1 MTAFSRRWTWQNCY
15 PFPMHSGRFVTIVL
29 LSLSLTS
36 FALAADKNQFVAPGP
51 IHLDKAGE
59 KWAEKT
65 LKKMS
70 LEEKVGQLFMV
81 RVGVT
86 FTNFDGPEYKF
97 LRDNLRNH
105 HVGGITVT
113 VPVDGPFL
121 LRNQP
126 YETAMLIN
134 QLQHDSELPLIT
146 AADFERGLS
155 MRMYGA
161 SVFPHAMAFGAS
173 GRLDLAEQFGKI
185 TAEEARA
192 VGIHWNFFPVA
203 DVNSNPANPI
213 INTRSFG
220 EDPDRVS
227 DFVNAY
233 IKGAHEGGMLAT
245 VKHFPG
251 HGDTGTDSHLELASV
266 SGDESHLEK
275 MELVPFK
282 RAIDG
287 GVDSVMVAH
296 VTVPAIEPDPA
307 LVATTSRRIT
317 TDLLKEKLGFK
328 GIVITDGLEMNGL
341 MRLYASS
348 PNPSG
353 AACVAALKAGN
364 DILLIPPDLDSGYRG
379 VLEAARSGEITKQQ
393 IDESVLKILKAKA
406 SLGLNKARLVDID
419 EIGHEVGRQEN
430 IAVGQRVADAAV
442 TLVREGSPVL
452 PLQRTN
458 VGTHGY
464 VNPYTVV
471 EQISNHVVAVLFI
484 DDIRTEAGRTFERS
498 LRARIPDAKVMY
510 VDPHLAGALSDSVVS
525 AVQQAEKVIA
535 AVYVAPVPG
544 KVVRNASGD
553 LRNTVSLTDDSG
565 NLLRHMLQVAGPK
578 TVVIAMGNPY
588 FGEDF
593 PEIQN
598 YLCTFSNTTVSELS
612 AVKALFGEIPIN
624 GHLPVTIPTIADR
637 GQGLS
642 RSQIIGGANTHVLS
656 GSQVQ

>member
-1 MTAFSRRWTWQNCY
+1 MSSRR
-15 PFPMHSGRFVTIVL
+15 FVVAAVLL
-29 LSLSLTS
+29 LSLISLS
-36 FALAADKNQFVAPGP
+36 QAADKDQYLQTGP

-86 FTNFDGPEYKF
+86 FTNFDSPEYKF
-97 LRDNLRNH
+97 LRDNLQRH

-134 QLQHDSELPLIT
+134 QLQRDSELPLIT

-173 GRLDLAEQFGKI
+173 GRLDLAEQFGRI

-220 EDPDRVS
+220 EDPEQVS

-266 SGDESHLEK
+266 NGDESRLEK
-275 MELVPFK
+275 VELLPFK
-282 RAIDG
+282 RAIEG

-296 VTVPAIEPDPA
+296 VTVPAIEPDPT
-307 LVATTSRRIT
+307 LVATTSRRLI

-379 VLEAARSGEITKQQ
+379 LLEAVRTGEIPKKQ

-406 SLGLNKARLVDID
+406 SLGLNKARLVNID
-419 EIGHEVGRQEN
+419 EIGHQVGRQEN
-430 IAVGQRVADAAV
+430 LAVGQKVADAAI

-471 EQISNHVVAVLFI
+471 EQISNRLVAVLFI
-484 DDIRTEAGRTFERS
+484 EDIRTDAGRTFERN
-498 LRARIPDAKVMY
+498 LRARVPDAKVMY
-510 VDPHLAGALSDSVVS
+510 VDPRLAGALSESVVA

-544 KVVRNASGD
+544 KVVRSATGD

-565 NLLRHMLQVAGPK
+565 HLLHRMLEVAGPK
-578 TVVIAMGNPY
+578 TMVVAMGNPY
-588 FGEDF
+588 FVEDF

-598 YLCTFSNTTVSELS
+598 YLCTFSNTTVSESS
-612 AVKALFGEIPIN
+612 AVRALFGEIPIN
-624 GHLPVTIPTIADR
+624 GHLPVTIPTVADR

-642 RSQIIGGANTHVLS
+642 RSQIAGGGTHVLS
-656 GSQVQ
+656 TSQVE

>member
-1 MTAFSRRWTWQNCY
+1 
-15 PFPMHSGRFVTIVL
+15 
-29 LSLSLTS
+29 
-36 FALAADKNQFVAPGP
+36 
-51 IHLDKAGE
+51 
-59 KWAEKT
+59 
-65 LKKMS
+65 
-70 LEEKVGQLFMV
+70 MV

-134 QLQHDSELPLIT
+134 QLQRDSALPLIT

-220 EDPDRVS
+220 EDPDQVS

-296 VTVPAIEPDPA
+296 VTVPAIEPDPT
-307 LVATTSRRIT
+307 LVATTSRRVT

-379 VLEAARSGEITKQQ
+379 VLEAARSGEIPKQQ

-406 SLGLNKARLVDID
+406 SLGLNRARLVNID

-430 IAVGQRVADAAV
+430 IAVGQKVADAAV
-442 TLVREGSPVL
+442 TLVREASPVL
-452 PLQRTN
+452 PLLHTN

-471 EQISNHVVAVLFI
+471 EQISNRVVAVLFI
-484 DDIRTEAGRTFERS
+484 EDIRTEAGRTFERS

-510 VDPHLAGALSDSVVS
+510 VDPRLAGALSDSVVS

-565 NLLRHMLQVAGPK
+565 NLLRRMLQVSGPK

-593 PEIQN
+593 PEIKN

-642 RSQIIGGANTHVLS
+642 RAQIIGGANSHVLS

>member
-1 MTAFSRRWTWQNCY
+1 
-15 PFPMHSGRFVTIVL
+15 MHSGRFVTIVL
-29 LSLSLTS
+29 LFLSLTS
-36 FALAADKNQFVAPGP
+36 FVLAADKDQYVAPGP

-134 QLQHDSELPLIT
+134 QLQRDSALPLIT

-220 EDPDRVS
+220 EDPDQVS

-266 SGDESHLEK
+266 SGDESRLEK

-296 VTVPAIEPDPA
+296 VTVPAIEPDPT
-307 LVATTSRRIT
+307 LVATTSRRVT

-379 VLEAARSGEITKQQ
+379 VLEAARSGEIPKQQ

-406 SLGLNKARLVDID
+406 SLGLNKARLVDIN

-471 EQISNHVVAVLFI
+471 EQISNRVVAVLFI
-484 DDIRTEAGRTFERS
+484 EDIRTEAGRTFERS

-510 VDPHLAGALSDSVVS
+510 VDPRLAGALSDSVVA

-565 NLLRHMLQVAGPK
+565 NLLRRMLQVAGPK

-642 RSQIIGGANTHVLS
+642 RSQIIGGANSHVLP

>member
-1 MTAFSRRWTWQNCY
+1 MSLR
-15 PFPMHSGRFVTIVL
+15 RFVFTAL
-29 LSLSLTS
+29 LSLFLISVS
-36 FALAADKNQFVAPGP
+36 QAADKDQYHAAGP

-134 QLQHDSELPLIT
+134 QLQRDSDVPLIT

-155 MRMYGA
+155 MRMFGA

-173 GRLDLAEQFGKI
+173 GRLDLTEQFGKI

-192 VGIHWNFFPVA
+192 LGIHWNFFPVA

-220 EDPDRVS
+220 EDPVQVS

-245 VKHFPG
+245 AKHFPG

-266 SGDESHLEK
+266 SGDEGHLEK
-275 MELVPFK
+275 VELLPFK
-282 RAIDG
+282 RAIEG

-296 VTVPAIEPDPA
+296 VVVPAIEPDPT
-307 LVATTSRRIT
+307 LVATTSRRVT
-317 TDLLKEKLGFK
+317 TDLLKEKLGFR

-341 MRLYASS
+341 MRLYAKD

-364 DILLIPPDLDSGYRG
+364 DVLLIPPDLDSGYRG
-379 VLEAARSGEITKQQ
+379 VLEAVRSGEIPKKQ

-406 SLGLNKARLVDID
+406 SLGLNRARLVDID
-419 EIGHEVGRQEN
+419 KIGYEVGRPEN
-430 IAVGQRVADAAV
+430 IAVGQKVADAAV
-442 TLVREGSPVL
+442 TLVRESTPVL

-471 EQISNHVVAVLFI
+471 ERISNRVVAVLFVE
-484 DDIRTEAGRTFERS
+484 DMRTDAGRAFERN

-510 VDPHLAGALSDSVVS
+510 VDTHLAGALSDSVIS
-525 AVQQAEKVIA
+525 ATQQAEKVIA
-535 AVYVAPVPG
+535 AVYVAPIPG
-544 KVVRNASGD
+544 KVVTNASGEM
-553 LRNTVSLTDDSG
+553 RNTVSLTDDSG
-565 NLLRHMLQVAGPK
+565 KLLHRILEAGAPK
-578 TVVIAMGNPY
+578 TIVIAMGNPY
-588 FGEDF
+588 FGADF

-598 YLCTFSNTTVSELS
+598 YLCTFSNSTVSELS
-612 AVKALFGEIPIN
+612 AVKALFGEVPIN
-624 GHLPVTIPTIADR
+624 GHLPVTIPSVAER

-642 RSQIIGGANTHVLS
+642 RAQLTGGGSSHVVS
-656 GSQVQ
+656 SQVD

>member
-1 MTAFSRRWTWQNCY
+1 
-15 PFPMHSGRFVTIVL
+15 MHSGRFVTIVL
-29 LSLSLTS
+29 LFLSLTS
-36 FALAADKNQFVAPGP
+36 FALAAEKDQYVVPGP

-134 QLQHDSELPLIT
+134 QLQRDSALPLIT

-296 VTVPAIEPDPA
+296 VTVPAIEPDPT
-307 LVATTSRRIT
+307 LVATTSRRVT

-379 VLEAARSGEITKQQ
+379 VLEAARSGEIPKQQ

-430 IAVGQRVADAAV
+430 IAVGQKVADAAV

-471 EQISNHVVAVLFI
+471 EQISNRVVAVLFI
-484 DDIRTEAGRTFERS
+484 EDIRTEAGRTFERS

-510 VDPHLAGALSDSVVS
+510 VDPRLAGALSDSVVS

-565 NLLRHMLQVAGPK
+565 NLLRRMLQVAGPK

-642 RSQIIGGANTHVLS
+642 RSQIIGGANSHVLS

>member
-1 MTAFSRRWTWQNCY
+1 
-15 PFPMHSGRFVTIVL
+15 MHCGRFVTIVL
-29 LSLSLTS
+29 LFLSLTS
-36 FALAADKNQFVAPGP
+36 FALAAEKDQYVVPGP

-134 QLQHDSELPLIT
+134 QLQRDSELPLIT

-266 SGDESHLEK
+266 SGDEARLEK

-296 VTVPAIEPDPA
+296 VTVPAIEPDPT
-307 LVATTSRRIT
+307 LVATTSRRVT

-379 VLEAARSGEITKQQ
+379 VLEAVRDGEIPKQQ

-406 SLGLNKARLVDID
+406 SLGMNKSRLVDID

-430 IAVGQRVADAAV
+430 IAVGQKVADAAV

-471 EQISNHVVAVLFI
+471 EQISNRVVAVLFI
-484 DDIRTEAGRTFERS
+484 EDIRTEAGRTFERS

-510 VDPHLAGALSDSVVS
+510 VDPRLAGALSDSVVS

-544 KVVRNASGD
+544 KVVRNASGE

-565 NLLRHMLQVAGPK
+565 NLLRRMLQVAGPK

-642 RSQIIGGANTHVLS
+642 RSQIIGGANSHVLS

>member
-1 MTAFSRRWTWQNCY
+1 
-15 PFPMHSGRFVTIVL
+15 MHAGRVVTITLL
-29 LSLSLTS
+29 LSLTAI
-36 FALAADKNQFVAPGP
+36 ALAADKNQYLAPGP

-86 FTNFDGPEYKF
+86 FTNFDSPEYKF
-97 LRDNLRNH
+97 LRDNLQKH

-134 QLQHDSELPLIT
+134 QLQRDSQIPLIT

-173 GRLDLAEQFGKI
+173 GRLDLAEQFGRI

-220 EDPDRVS
+220 EDPDQVS

-266 SGDESHLEK
+266 SGDEARLEK
-275 MELVPFK
+275 VELLPFK
-282 RAIDG
+282 RAIEE
-287 GVDSVMVAH
+287 GVDSVMIAH
-296 VTVPAIEPDPA
+296 VTVPAIEPDPT
-307 LVATTSRRIT
+307 LVATTSRRVT

-364 DILLIPPDLDSGYRG
+364 DILLIPPDLAGGYRG
-379 VLEAARSGEITKQQ
+379 VLEAVRGGEIPKKQ
-393 IDESVLKILKAKA
+393 IDDSVLKILKAKA
-406 SLGLNKARLVDID
+406 SLGLNKTRLVNID
-419 EIGHEVGRQEN
+419 EIGHQVGRQEN
-430 IAVGQRVADAAV
+430 IAVGQKVADAAV

-458 VGTHGY
+458 VGTRGY

-471 EQISNHVVAVLFI
+471 EQISNRVVAVLFI

-510 VDPHLAGALSDSVVS
+510 VDPRLAGALSESVVA

-565 NLLRHMLQVAGPK
+565 HLLHRMLEVAGQK
-578 TVVIAMGNPY
+578 TIVVAMGNPY
-588 FGEDF
+588 FVEDF

-598 YLCTFSNTTVSELS
+598 YLCTFSNTTVSETS
-612 AVKALFGEIPIN
+612 AIKALFGEIPIS
-624 GHLPVTIPTIADR
+624 GHLPVTIPRVADR

-642 RSQIIGGANTHVLS
+642 RSQIAGGGTHVLS
-656 GSQVQ
+656 SSQVD

>member
-1 MTAFSRRWTWQNCY
+1 M
-15 PFPMHSGRFVTIVL
+15 
-29 LSLSLTS
+29 
-36 FALAADKNQFVAPGP
+36 
-51 IHLDKAGE
+51 
-59 KWAEKT
+59 
-65 LKKMS
+65 
-70 LEEKVGQLFMV
+70 
-81 RVGVT
+81 
-86 FTNFDGPEYKF
+86 
-97 LRDNLRNH
+97 
-105 HVGGITVT
+105 
-113 VPVDGPFL
+113 
-121 LRNQP
+121 
-126 YETAMLIN
+126 
-134 QLQHDSELPLIT
+134 
-146 AADFERGLS
+146 
-155 MRMYGA
+155 
-161 SVFPHAMAFGAS
+161 
-173 GRLDLAEQFGKI
+173 
-185 TAEEARA
+185 
-192 VGIHWNFFPVA
+192 GIHWNFFPVA

-266 SGDESHLEK
+266 SGDEARLEK

-296 VTVPAIEPDPA
+296 VTVPAIEPDPT
-307 LVATTSRRIT
+307 LVATTSRRVT

-379 VLEAARSGEITKQQ
+379 VLEAARSGEIPKQQ

-406 SLGLNKARLVDID
+406 SLGLNKSRLVDID

-430 IAVGQRVADAAV
+430 IAVGQKVADAAV

-471 EQISNHVVAVLFI
+471 EQISNRVVAVLFI
-484 DDIRTEAGRTFERS
+484 EDIRTEAGRTFERS

-510 VDPHLAGALSDSVVS
+510 VDPRLAGALSDSVVS

-565 NLLRHMLQVAGPK
+565 NLLRRMLQVAGPK

-642 RSQIIGGANTHVLS
+642 RSQIIGGANSHVLS

>member
-1 MTAFSRRWTWQNCY
+1 
-15 PFPMHSGRFVTIVL
+15 MHSGRFVTIVL
-29 LSLSLTS
+29 LFLSLTS
-36 FALAADKNQFVAPGP
+36 FALAAEKDQYVAPSP

-134 QLQHDSELPLIT
+134 QLQRDSVLPLIT

-296 VTVPAIEPDPA
+296 VTVPAIEPDPT
-307 LVATTSRRIT
+307 LVATTSRRVI

-341 MRLYASS
+341 MRLYANS

-379 VLEAARSGEITKQQ
+379 VLEAVRSGEIPKQQ

-419 EIGHEVGRQEN
+419 EIGHEVGRPEN
-430 IAVGQRVADAAV
+430 IAVGQKVADAAV

-471 EQISNHVVAVLFI
+471 EQISNRVVAVLFI
-484 DDIRTEAGRTFERS
+484 EDIRTEAGRTFERS

-510 VDPHLAGALSDSVVS
+510 VDPRLAGALSDSVVS

-544 KVVRNASGD
+544 KVVRNANGD

-565 NLLRHMLQVAGPK
+565 NLLRRMLQVAGQK

-642 RSQIIGGANTHVLS
+642 RSQIIGGANSHVIS